1 MTSSRPYLLRANQEW
16 ITDNGLTP
24 LILVDANHPDT
35 EVPVEYVQDGRIVL
49 NISMSAVSGWQADNH
64 RLSFSARF
72 GGVPRQLSVPVDAV
86 LAIYAREN
94 GKGMAFGPADEPDP
108 EPPKPSADKQQ
119 DQDNERRSH
128 LKVIK

>member
-16 ITDNGLTP
+16 IADNGLTP
-24 LILVDANHPDT
+24 LILVDANHPDA
-35 EVPVEYVQDGRIVL
+35 EVPVEFVQDGRIVL
-49 NISMSAVSGWQADNH
+49 NISPSAVSGWQADNN

-94 GKGMAFGPADEPDP
+94 GKGMAFGPADDPDP
-108 EPPKPSADKQQ
+108 EPPRPDADKEQGQ
-119 DQDNERRSH
+119 GSDRRSH